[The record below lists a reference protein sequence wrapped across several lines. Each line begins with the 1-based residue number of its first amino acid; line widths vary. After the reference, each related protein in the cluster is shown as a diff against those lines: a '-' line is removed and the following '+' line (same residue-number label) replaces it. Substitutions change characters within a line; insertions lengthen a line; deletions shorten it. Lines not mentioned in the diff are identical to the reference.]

1 MVHKKSIKYLNGFR
15 WSGSSL
21 EKDSCGS
28 QIGRHFVKAHFRL
41 SYQEIEFFKVI
52 NSFFE
57 TKRHFSWK
65 LNRGNK
71 IEWPCDV
78 GRKVWF
84 LNWCLNRDLWLDSS
98 FRINLIG
105 GDSTIECL
113 PISFNSVTHFNCNFF
128 RGNDSEQSQIR
139 GTDYFPFFLWFLF
152 RNYWKN

>member
-1 MVHKKSIKYLNGFR
+1 MNPFFCLSSDLERGKWDLVHKKSIKYLNGFR

-41 SYQEIEFFKVI
+41 SYQEIGFFKVI

-65 LNRGNK
+65 INRGYK

-78 GRKVWF
+78 GLKVWF
-84 LNWCLNRDLWLDSS
+84 LNWCLNRDLWLVCS
-98 FRINLIG
+98 FNINLIG
-105 GDSTIECL
+105 GDSTIECQ
-113 PISFNSVTHFNCNFF
+113 PISLNSVTHFNFNF
-128 RGNDSEQSQIR
+128 I
-139 GTDYFPFFLWFLF
+139 
-152 RNYWKN
+152 